1 MTEHDSREFTELLLA
16 CFDILGK
23 TPQAKIVSPT
33 AQALFFTA
41 MRRFPMPQV
50 RAALAHHLEVGKF
63 TPTPADLIGYITE
76 VAGTDNRPG
85 AEEAWSLGL
94 STLDEA
100 KTVIWTQE
108 AAEAFG
114 KAQPVLES
122 SGAISARKTFIEI
135 YERLVTAN
143 RKQNRPPEWFA
154 SPGHDQDQRQIAMKE
169 AVKAGLLAAPSRL
182 QLTLTPSAEP
192 PPPTTLQPAEQ
203 LAAIRTMLLE
213 SYAEKQRQ
221 ADEAFKLLIEDEEDF
236 KRDLAKRVAER
247 ERYIALMA
255 NPEQAKVD
263 QAKRAAKVQRY
274 HDMADQAQ
282 VKRTGKERGI
292 E

>member
-23 TPQAKIVSPT
+23 TPQAKVVSPT

-63 TPTPADLIGYITE
+63 TPTPADLIGYINET
-76 VAGTDNRPG
+76 TDNRPG

-114 KAQPVLES
+114 KAQPVLEA

-143 RKQNRPPEWFA
+143 RKLGKPPEWFA

-182 QLTLTPSAEP
+182 QLTLTPSTE

-203 LAAIRTMLLE
+203 LAAIRAMLLE
-213 SYAEKQRQ
+213 SYAEKQRA

-247 ERYIALMA
+247 QRYI
-255 NPEQAKVD
+255 
-263 QAKRAAKVQRY
+263 
-274 HDMADQAQ
+274 DMADQAQ
-282 VKRTGKERGI
+282 VKRAENENQQGDMQ
-292 E
+292 